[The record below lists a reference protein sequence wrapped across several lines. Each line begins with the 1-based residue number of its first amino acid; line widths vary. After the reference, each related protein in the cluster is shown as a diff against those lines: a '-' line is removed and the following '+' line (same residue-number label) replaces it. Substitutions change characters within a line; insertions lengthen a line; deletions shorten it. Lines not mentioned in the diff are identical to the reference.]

1 MNKLLS
7 GRFLFTV
14 CSAIVFMYCSYK
26 GILAP
31 DKIYDI
37 LQVVIVAYF
46 VKGSTQQN
54 GGGK

>member
-1 MNKLLS
+1 MIKLLS
-7 GRFLFTV
+7 GRFIFTIV
-14 CSAIVFMYCSYK
+14 AALVFAYCAIK

-46 VKGSTQQN
+46 VKGAAQSNN
-54 GGGK
+54 GGK